1 MSDVLVIGGTGL
13 ISTGVVR
20 QLVAAG
26 HDVTA
31 FTRGERDTEVP
42 PSVAHETGDR
52 NDDARLAD
60 LAADVAPDVVVDM
73 VCFTPEQAEAAVRA
87 FGSEISQYVFCSTV
101 DVYARPPERNPV
113 TEDAQRHDADHHVS
127 DYGLNKTRAEDVFM
141 DAHGDGAFAAT
152 ILRPW
157 DTYGE
162 GVSLN
167 HTLGNDTYY
176 VDRLRA
182 GKPIVVHGDGAGLM
196 SACHRDDVARGFVG
210 AVGNEAAYGEAY
222 NVTGDECITWNQYHR
237 RVAAGIGAP
246 EPELVHVP
254 TDVLFEVAPDRTEML
269 RNHFQFSAVYDNT
282 KAKRDL
288 GFAYTVSLE
297 EGARRTVERL
307 DEEGRIEDWESRPFD
322 DRLVEAWR
330 DATTDVLEGLA

>member
-1 MSDVLVIGGTGL
+1 MTDVLVVGGTGL

-20 QLVAAG
+20 GLVAAS

-31 FTRGERDTEVP
+31 FTRGERDAEVP
-42 PSVAHETGDR
+42 QSVAHETGDR
-52 NDDARLAD
+52 NDDARLAE
-60 LAADVAPDVVVDM
+60 LAADVAPDVVIDM
-73 VCFTPEQAEAAVRA
+73 VCFTPEQAEAAVEA
-87 FGSEISQYVFCSTV
+87 FGGEITQYVFCSTV

-127 DYGLNKTRAEDVFM
+127 DYGLNKTRAEDVFF
-141 DAHGDGAFAAT
+141 DAHDDGAFAT
-152 ILRPW
+152 TVLRPW

-162 GVSLN
+162 GAPLN
-167 HTLGNDTYY
+167 HTLGNGTYY

-182 GKPIVVHGDGAGLM
+182 GKPIVVHGDGTGLL

-210 AVGNEAAYGEAY
+210 AVANEAAYGEAY

-237 RVAAGIGAP
+237 RVAAAIGAP

-254 TDVLFEVAPDRTEML
+254 TDVLVDVAPERTGML
-269 RNHFQFSAVYDNT
+269 RDHFQFSTLYDNT

-288 GFAYTVSLE
+288 GFAYTVPLE
-297 EGARRTVERL
+297 EGARRTVESL
-307 DEEGRIEDWESRPFD
+307 KEEGRIAEWESEPFD
-322 DRLVEAWR
+322 DRLVAAWR
-330 DATTDVLEGLA
+330 DATADVREELA